1 MLLGI
6 IAGLTTCALW
16 GLTFIAPRAVA
27 PFTAWDLTIA
37 RFGIFGL
44 ACLLLMADRRFR
56 PIGITHSRLLIGLLL
71 GGAGYVG
78 YFISVA
84 FAVQLAGA
92 AVPPVIIGT
101 MPVFLAIIANFR
113 DRSAPWKALALPLAL
128 TAIGVAIVNAATLSA
143 ADVADTES
151 ILLGV
156 LASSAAL
163 AIWIAYGLANAAIMR
178 SADAPDGLQWTGLQ
192 GIGAAIGSLLLLP
205 LASFDLADT
214 ASASE
219 ITRFIVWALV
229 MGLAGS
235 WFATWCW
242 VVASRRL
249 PLALAAQLIVAET
262 VFGLAYGFLFEGRFP
277 TPPEAIG
284 VAMQFIGVCSAIAVF
299 MKPRTPCSL
308 IAVGTPITERAPH
321 RSVRAEFPHTA
332 PTSGV

>member
-37 RFGIFGL
+37 RYGVFGL

-56 PIGITHSRLLIGLLL
+56 PISIAPSRLLTGLLL

-78 YFISVA
+78 YFISTA

-101 MPVFLAIIANFR
+101 MPVFLAIIANIR

-128 TAIGVAIVNAATLSA
+128 IAIGVAIVNAATVSA
-143 ADVADTES
+143 ADVADTPS
-151 ILLGV
+151 IFLGV

-163 AIWIAYGLANAAIMR
+163 VIWIAYGLANAAVMQ

-214 ASASE
+214 ASAPE
-219 ITRFIVWALV
+219 TARFVAWALV

-242 VVASRRL
+242 VIASRRL

-262 VFGLAYGFLFEGRFP
+262 AFGLAYGFMFEGRFP
-277 TPPEAIG
+277 SPAEAIG
-284 VAMQFIGVCSAIAVF
+284 ATMQFAGVCSAIAVF
-299 MKPRTPCSL
+299 SKPHGASSL
-308 IAVGTPITERAPH
+308 SQNSAAQV
-321 RSVRAEFPHTA
+321 
-332 PTSGV
+332 

>member
-1 MLLGI
+1 MMTQQEKIMLLGI

-16 GLTFIAPRAVA
+16 GLTFVAPRAVA
-27 PFTAWDLTIA
+27 PFTTWDLTIA
-37 RFGIFGL
+37 RYGIFGL

-56 PIGITHSRLLIGLLL
+56 PAGIARSRLLIGLLL

-101 MPVFLAIIANFR
+101 MPVFLAVIANAR

-128 TAIGVAIVNAATLSA
+128 IAIGVAIVNAATIST
-143 ADVADTES
+143 ADVGDKSS

-163 AIWIAYGLANAAIMR
+163 AIWIAYGLANAAVMR

-205 LASFDLADT
+205 
-214 ASASE
+214 
-219 ITRFIVWALV
+219 
-229 MGLAGS
+229 
-235 WFATWCW
+235 
-242 VVASRRL
+242 
-249 PLALAAQLIVAET
+249 
-262 VFGLAYGFLFEGRFP
+262 
-277 TPPEAIG
+277 
-284 VAMQFIGVCSAIAVF
+284 
-299 MKPRTPCSL
+299 
-308 IAVGTPITERAPH
+308 
-321 RSVRAEFPHTA
+321 
-332 PTSGV
+332 

>member
-16 GLTFIAPRAVA
+16 GLTFIAPRSVA

-37 RFGIFGL
+37 RYGIFGF
-44 ACLLLMADRRFR
+44 ACLLLTVDRRFR
-56 PIGITHSRLLIGLLL
+56 PTGIAASRLLIGLLL

-101 MPVFLAIIANFR
+101 MPVFLAIIANIR
-113 DRSAPWKALALPLAL
+113 DSSAQWNVLALPLAL
-128 TAIGVAIVNAATLSA
+128 IAAGVMITNVATLSA
-143 ADVADTES
+143 DNVTDTVS

-163 AIWIAYGLANAAIMR
+163 AIWIAYGLANAAVMR
-178 SADAPDGLQWTGLQ
+178 STDAPDGLQWTGLQ
-192 GIGAAIGSLLLLP
+192 GIGAALGSLLLLP
-205 LASFDLADT
+205 LASFDLAGT
-214 ASASE
+214 VSASE
-219 ITRFIVWALV
+219 TFRFLVWALV

-262 VFGLAYGFLFEGRFP
+262 VFGLAYGFMFENRLP
-277 TPPEAIG
+277 TSAEAIG
-284 VAMQFIGVCSAIAVF
+284 VAMQFVGVCSAIAIF
-299 MKPRTPCSL
+299 SKAREPADS
-308 IAVGTPITERAPH
+308 
-321 RSVRAEFPHTA
+321 
-332 PTSGV
+332 

>member
-6 IAGLTTCALW
+6 VAGLTTCALW

-27 PFTAWDLTIA
+27 PFTTWDLTIA
-37 RFGIFGL
+37 RYGIFGL

-56 PIGITHSRLLIGLLL
+56 PIGIAPSRLLIGLLL

-78 YFISVA
+78 YFLSAA

-101 MPVFLAIIANFR
+101 MPVFLAIIANLR
-113 DRSAPWKALALPLAL
+113 DRSAPWRALTLPLVLIA
-128 TAIGVAIVNAATLSA
+128 TGVVIVNVATVGA
-143 ADVADTES
+143 ADVADTAS
-151 ILLGV
+151 IMLGV
-156 LASSAAL
+156 LASAAAL
-163 AIWIAYGLANAAIMR
+163 AIWIAYGLANAAVMR
-178 SADAPDGLQWTGLQ
+178 SVDAPDGLRWTGLQ

-205 LASFDLADT
+205 LASFDLATT
-214 ASASE
+214 ASTWETS
-219 ITRFIVWALV
+219 RFLAWAAV

-262 VFGLAYGFLFEGRFP
+262 IFGLAYGFMFEGRFP
-277 TPPEAIG
+277 STAEAVG
-284 VAMQFIGVCSAIAVF
+284 ALLQFAGVCTAIAVF
-299 MKPRTPCSL
+299 
-308 IAVGTPITERAPH
+308 GER
-321 RSVRAEFPHTA
+321 RAEKTA
-332 PTSGV
+332 TCA

>member
-6 IAGLTTCALW
+6 VAGLTTCALW
-16 GLTFIAPRAVA
+16 GLTFIAPRTVV

-37 RFGIFGL
+37 RYGIFGL

-56 PIGITHSRLLIGLLL
+56 PTGMTPSRLLIGLLL

-101 MPVFLAIIANFR
+101 MPVFLAIIANVR
-113 DRSAPWKALALPLAL
+113 DRSAPWRKLVLPLAMI
-128 TAIGVAIVNAATLSA
+128 AVGVVVVNVAAVSA
-143 ADVADTES
+143 ADVADTAS

-156 LASSAAL
+156 LSSSAAL
-163 AIWIAYGLANAAIMR
+163 AIWIAYGLANAAVMR
-178 SADAPDGLQWTGLQ
+178 SGNAPDGLQWTGLQ

-205 LASFDLADT
+205 LASSDLMDA
-214 ASASE
+214 ASVAE
-219 ITRFIVWALV
+219 TTRFIVWALV

-262 VFGLAYGFLFEGRFP
+262 IFGLAYGFMFEGRFP
-277 TPPEAIG
+277 SIAEAIG
-284 VAMQFIGVCSAIAVF
+284 ATMQFAGVCSAIALF
-299 MKPRTPCSL
+299 SRPRGRR
-308 IAVGTPITERAPH
+308 I
-321 RSVRAEFPHTA
+321 
-332 PTSGV
+332 

>member
-37 RFGIFGL
+37 RYGIFGL

-56 PIGITHSRLLIGLLL
+56 PTGFAPSRLLIGLLL

-78 YFISVA
+78 YFISAA
-84 FAVQLAGA
+84 FAVELAGA

-101 MPVFLAIIANFR
+101 MPVFLAIVANLR
-113 DRSAPWKALALPLAL
+113 DRSAPWAALTLPLAL
-128 TAIGVAIVNAATLSA
+128 IAIGVVIVNVATIGV
-143 ADVADTES
+143 ADVADMTS

-163 AIWIAYGLANAAIMR
+163 TIWIAYGLANAAVMR
-178 SADAPDGLQWTGLQ
+178 STAPPDGLQWVGLQ
-192 GIGAAIGSLLLLP
+192 GVGAAIGSLLLLP
-205 LASFDLADT
+205 LASFDLVST
-214 ASASE
+214 ASAWE
-219 ITRFIVWALV
+219 TARFVAWALV

-242 VVASRRL
+242 VIASHRL

-262 VFGLAYGFLFEGRFP
+262 VFGLAYGFIFEGRFP
-277 TPPEAIG
+277 TPAEAIG
-284 VAMQFIGVCSAIAVF
+284 ATMQFAGVCSAIAVF
-299 MKPRTPCSL
+299 SKR
-308 IAVGTPITERAPH
+308 RAL
-321 RSVRAEFPHTA
+321 
-332 PTSGV
+332 SGVPQKSAAQV

>member
-6 IAGLTTCALW
+6 IAGLTACALW

-37 RFGIFGL
+37 RYAIFGL

-56 PIGITHSRLLIGLLL
+56 PIGITRSRLLTGLLL

-101 MPVFLAIIANFR
+101 MPVFLAIIANVR

-128 TAIGVAIVNAATLSA
+128 IAAGVAIVNAATVSA

-163 AIWIAYGLANAAIMR
+163 AIWIAYGLANAAVMR
-178 SADAPDGLQWTGLQ
+178 STDAPDGLQWTGLQ

-205 LASFDLADT
+205 LASFDLANT

-219 ITRFIVWALV
+219 TTRFIVWALM

-242 VVASRRL
+242 VLASRRL

-277 TPPEAIG
+277 TPAEAIG
-284 VAMQFIGVCSAIAVF
+284 VAMQFVGVCSTIAVF
-299 MKPRTPCSL
+299 SKPRTPSSL
-308 IAVGTPITERAPH
+308 SQN
-321 RSVRAEFPHTA
+321 SVAQA
-332 PTSGV
+332 

>member
-37 RFGIFGL
+37 RYGIFGL
-44 ACLLLMADRRFR
+44 TCLLLMADRRFR
-56 PIGITHSRLLIGLLL
+56 PIGIAPSRLLTGLLL

-78 YFISVA
+78 YFVSAA

-101 MPVFLAIIANFR
+101 MPVFLAIIANVR
-113 DRSAPWKALALPLAL
+113 ERSAPWRALAPPLAL
-128 TAIGVAIVNAATLSA
+128 IAIGVAIVNAATIDA
-143 ADVADTES
+143 ANLADTAS
-151 ILLGV
+151 ILLGI

-163 AIWIAYGLANAAIMR
+163 AIWIAYGLANAAVMR
-178 SADAPDGLQWTGLQ
+178 STDAPDGLQWTGLQ

-205 LASFDLADT
+205 LVSFDLVDKI
-214 ASASE
+214 SASDAF
-219 ITRFIVWALV
+219 RFVAWALV
-229 MGLAGS
+229 MGLAAS

-242 VVASRRL
+242 VLASRRL

-262 VFGLAYGFLFEGRFP
+262 VFGLAYGFMFEGRFP
-277 TPPEAIG
+277 YPAEVIG
-284 VAMQFIGVCSAIAVF
+284 ATMQLAGVCSAIAVF
-299 MKPRTPCSL
+299 SRPRPKRTS
-308 IAVGTPITERAPH
+308 APMC
-321 RSVRAEFPHTA
+321 
-332 PTSGV
+332 

>member
-37 RFGIFGL
+37 RYGIFGL
-44 ACLLLMADRRFR
+44 ACLLLMAHRRFR
-56 PIGITHSRLLIGLLL
+56 PIGFAPSRLLIGLLL

-78 YFISVA
+78 YFISAA

-92 AVPPVIIGT
+92 AIPPVVIGT
-101 MPVFLAIIANFR
+101 MPVFLAIIANVR
-113 DRSAPWKALALPLAL
+113 DRSVPWKALALPLTL
-128 TAIGVAIVNAATLSA
+128 IAIGVAIVNAATIST
-143 ADVADTES
+143 ADLADTPS
-151 ILLGV
+151 IILGV
-156 LASSAAL
+156 LASSVAL
-163 AIWIAYGLANAAIMR
+163 AIWIAYGLANAAVMR

-205 LASFDLADT
+205 LASFDLADM

-219 ITRFIVWALV
+219 TARFIAWALA

-235 WFATWCW
+235 WFATWYW
-242 VVASRRL
+242 VIASRRL

-262 VFGLAYGFLFEGRFP
+262 VFGLAYGFMFEGRFP
-277 TPPEAIG
+277 SIAEAIG
-284 VAMQFIGVCSAIAVF
+284 VVMQFAGVCSAIAVF
-299 MKPRTPCSL
+299 NKPR
-308 IAVGTPITERAPH
+308 
-321 RSVRAEFPHTA
+321 RAEGSVQMP
-332 PTSGV
+332 